1 VPRGCGRKARVCSPN
16 SPSLERNPRAGKA
29 RLRQLSGP
37 LAAEVSPRSKP
48 NRVLAPVIA
57 WGCRHGKTTRCT
69 APIRKYQQLPEVTP
83 NGSNRTL
90 CGRIWTPPDC
100 NSRLDWDRWSQLL
113 TYIRLRDAAGQ
124 RLRREPR
131 WVFARFHLK
140 APMTLERHAGPH
152 IRFGKRRSDRF
163 AISCHLLQL
172 PGRDLL
178 SLFAASVHAAF
189 TDSAGS

>member
-1 VPRGCGRKARVCSPN
+1 M
-16 SPSLERNPRAGKA
+16 
-29 RLRQLSGP
+29 
-37 LAAEVSPRSKP
+37 
-48 NRVLAPVIA
+48 
-57 WGCRHGKTTRCT
+57 
-69 APIRKYQQLPEVTP
+69 
-83 NGSNRTL
+83 

-140 APMTLERHAGPH
+140 APMTLEHHAGPH
-152 IRFGKRRSDRF
+152 IRFGKRRGDRF

-172 PGRDLL
+172 PGWDLL
-178 SLFAASVHAAF
+178 SLFAASLHAAF
-189 TDSAGS
+189 TDSVGS

>member
-1 VPRGCGRKARVCSPN
+1 MGRKEDGQVPPLSRSRGSSFRKRPSTHYIDRSRLPNVTFDVCHVRSDP
-16 SPSLERNPRAGKA
+16 G
-29 RLRQLSGP
+29 SGRHTP
-37 LAAEVSPRSKP
+37 QSA
-48 NRVLAPVIA
+48 
-57 WGCRHGKTTRCT
+57 CRFW
-69 APIRKYQQLPEVTP
+69 AM
-83 NGSNRTL
+83 

-100 NSRLDWDRWSQLL
+100 NRLAGLGCWSQLL

-140 APMTLERHAGPH
+140 APMTLEHHAGPH

-172 PGRDLL
+172 PGWDLL
-178 SLFAASVHAAF
+178 SLFAASIHTAF